1 MPRSAEKTT
10 ENQQVTIMQQ
20 DQLNRGNIVAFLTD
34 IFNRKGADSYLG
46 EEVTMSGHMLQV
58 AQNAER
64 ADESNAIIAAAL
76 LHDIGHYT
84 GEFPE
89 NYIDLGLNN
98 RHESMG
104 AAILENFFPEEVTQP
119 VRWHVEAK
127 RYLCAVEPDYFSG
140 LSEASVKTLELQG
153 GPMNQAEIREF
164 EKNPHLQA
172 IIRVR
177 RYDDSGKVPG
187 TTTPAISHYMNIVQQ
202 VLDDNG

>member
-1 MPRSAEKTT
+1 
-10 ENQQVTIMQQ
+10 MQP

-34 IFNRKGADSYLG
+34 IFDRKGADSYLG
-46 EEVTMSGHMLQV
+46 EEVTMSGHMLQA

-64 ADESNAIIAAAL
+64 AGEPDAVIAAAL

-153 GPMNQAEIREF
+153 GPMNLQEIREF

-172 IIRVR
+172 ILRVR
-177 RYDDSGKVPG
+177 RYDDGGKVPG
-187 TTTPAISHYMNIVQQ
+187 TVTPALSHYMKIVQQ
-202 VLDDNG
+202 VLDDSG

>member
-1 MPRSAEKTT
+1 MSMKQEPVKRA
-10 ENQQVTIMQQ
+10 
-20 DQLNRGNIVAFLTD
+20 DIVALLTD
-34 IFNRKGADSYLG
+34 IFDRRGADSYLG
-46 EEVTMSGHMLQV
+46 EEVTMSGHMLQA

-64 ADESNAIIAAAL
+64 AGESNAIIVAAL

-104 AAILENFFPEEVTQP
+104 AAILEKFFPEEVTQP

-127 RYLCAVEPDYFSG
+127 RYLCAVEPDYFCG

-153 GPMNQAEIREF
+153 GPMNRREIREF

-172 IIRVR
+172 IIPVR
-177 RYDDSGKVPG
+177 RYDDAGKVPG
-187 TTTPAISHYMNIVQQ
+187 KTTPALGHYMSIVQQ
-202 VLDDNG
+202 VLDDSR